1 MTQSKKAVEQI
12 AELNSLF
19 LTLNDKGQDAT
30 LTILKSLSFAQSVMC
45 LSNNNQQR
53 EPPENKPA

>member
-53 EPPENKPA
+53 EPSENKPA